1 MARNWYTEGDA
12 LGGRL
17 IDAIAQHGLGGEPHD
32 AELIELTK
40 AYAAAISRGES
51 SEDIAEELGIR
62 LASAALREVRSQAAN
77 GGLSREDRFALE
89 LAIARAESW
98 FAEYTAADSGRHYW
112 ELEARRAGHWVVLAL
127 PEAIDTTDLDGLELY
142 NVSDEV
148 EGYPAYRLPD
158 RFAVIR
164 YARAALAVGQEQ
176 LAAHPDDSELADA
189 VKACANFLLAYDAN
203 N

>member
-62 LASAALREVRSQAAN
+62 LASAALREVRSQADN
-77 GGLSREDRFALE
+77 GRLSPEDRFALE
-89 LAIARAESW
+89 LAAARAEVW

-158 RFAVIR
+158 RFTVIR

-176 LAAHPDDSELADA
+176 LAAHPDDGELADA
-189 VKACANFLLAYDAN
+189 VKACDRFLAAYGAN

>member
-1 MARNWYTEGDA
+1 MARNWHTEGDT

-17 IDAIAQHGLGGEPHD
+17 IDAIGRHGLGEPHD
-32 AELIELTK
+32 KELIELTD
-40 AYAAAISRGES
+40 ARAAAIGRGES
-51 SEDIAEELGIR
+51 SEEVAEELSIR
-62 LASAALREVRSQAAN
+62 LASAALREGRSQADN
-77 GGLSREDRFALE
+77 RGLSREDRYALE
-89 LAIARAESW
+89 LAAARAEAW

-112 ELEARRAGHWVVLAL
+112 ELEARCAGHWVVLAL

-148 EGYPAYRLPD
+148 ESYPDYRLPD
-158 RFAVIR
+158 RFTVIR

-176 LAAHPDDSELADA
+176 LAAHPDDAELADA
-189 VKACANFLLAYDAN
+189 VKACANFLFAYDAN

>member
-12 LGGRL
+12 LSGRL
-17 IDAIAQHGLGGEPHD
+17 FDALDRHGLGEPRD
-32 AELIELTK
+32 AELIELT
-40 AYAAAISRGES
+40 AARAAASSRGES

-62 LASAALREVRSQAAN
+62 LASAALREARGQAAN

-98 FAEYTAADSGRHYW
+98 FAEYTAADSGRHCW
-112 ELEARRAGHWVVLAL
+112 ELEALRAGRWVVLAL

-158 RFAVIR
+158 RFTVIR

-176 LAAHPDDSELADA
+176 LAAHPDDNELADA

>member
-1 MARNWYTEGDA
+1 MARNWYMEGIG
-12 LGGRL
+12 LSSRL
-17 IDAIAQHGLGGEPHD
+17 IDALDRHGLGEPHD
-32 AELIELTK
+32 AELIELTD
-40 AYAAAISRGES
+40 ARTAAIGRGES

-62 LASAALREVRSQAAN
+62 LASAALHEARSQADN
-77 GGLSREDRFALE
+77 GGLSREARFALE

-112 ELEARRAGHWVVLAL
+112 ELEARCAGHWVVLAL

-142 NVSDEV
+142 SVSDEV
-148 EGYPAYRLPD
+148 ESHPDYRLPD
-158 RFAVIR
+158 GFTVIR

-176 LAAHPDDSELADA
+176 LAAHPDDDELADA
-189 VKACANFLLAYDAN
+189 VRACANFLLAYDAN